1 MMSVIDRYIEF
12 NVQTGDLPSP
22 VLPKVVHKTGALAMF
37 KPSEH
42 KHVIPGGRRPSL
54 FDFTEEVM
62 SSPEGTTLWGSKAEH
77 KRLTEQRM
85 EELVARYCN
94 MEKVAEF
101 LASLEGDLGDIAGVD
116 AGEFEKLPMAADLAK
131 LMERVQAR
139 KKNVLTYLSHKIV
152 LFDL

>member
-1 MMSVIDRYIEF
+1 
-12 NVQTGDLPSP
+12 
-22 VLPKVVHKTGALAMF
+22 
-37 KPSEH
+37 
-42 KHVIPGGRRPSL
+42 
-54 FDFTEEVM
+54 M